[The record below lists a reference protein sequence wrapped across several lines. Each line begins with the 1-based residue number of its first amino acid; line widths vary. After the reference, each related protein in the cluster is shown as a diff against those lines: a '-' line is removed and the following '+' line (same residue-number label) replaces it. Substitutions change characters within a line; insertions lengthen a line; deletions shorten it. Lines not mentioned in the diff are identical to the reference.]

1 MSQPHVEASAGVWPA
16 PTADERAALARYVAA
31 RDWIDVDLVRLG
43 KRRLD
48 NERKRAEALAFYAA
62 LGDPQRAA
70 PAVQVAGTSGKG
82 SVATAIALG
91 LDAAGLRTGLTVSPY
106 LQAYTE
112 KLWVAGRFCDPLDF
126 ARAVDAVRPTVAAIT
141 AEVPG
146 EAERAASTHG
156 LAGLGSIF
164 LAFQGARLD
173 AAVVET
179 GVGGRFDLVQGLDRA
194 LSVITD
200 LGLDHEDVLGAGLP
214 AVASHKA
221 GIVEARVPAVA
232 VAGPGSDVIAA
243 EARRV
248 GAALVLVRPEVVARD
263 LGAEGERRR
272 VLLRLPTLGD
282 VEVRL
287 PRAPFQLR
295 NATVA
300 AMSLDL
306 LAARGWAIRGEHVA
320 AGLERLRVP
329 GRLEVVDPGPAH
341 GRAPVILDGA
351 HNPQKLA
358 ALRDALVERLGRR
371 SEGSPGC
378 ILVAASTGSRDP
390 AAAVEALGPLC
401 HTVVATAPRLHGK
414 DVASPAVLVEAARA
428 RGLRAE
434 AVLDPVAAVTRA
446 LELAGGERPVV
457 VTGSLYLV
465 GVARGRW
472 FPWEQVVLQRTSWPT
487 RP

>member
-1 MSQPHVEASAGVWPA
+1 MSQPHVEAPAGAWPA
-16 PTADERAALARYVAA
+16 PTAEERAALARYMAA
-31 RDWIDVDLVRLG
+31 RDWIDVELVRLG

-48 NERKRAEALAFYAA
+48 PERKRAEALAFYAA

-112 KLWVAGRFCDPLDF
+112 KMWVAGAFCDPLAF
-126 ARAVDAVRPTVAAIT
+126 ARAADAVRPAVAALT
-141 AEVPG
+141 EAPG
-146 EAERAASTHG
+146 AERAASTHG
-156 LAGLGSIF
+156 LAGLGTIF

-200 LGLDHEDVLGAGLP
+200 LGLDHEDVLGAGLQ

-232 VAGPGSDVIAA
+232 IAGPGSDVIAG

-248 GAALVLVRPEVVARD
+248 GAPLILVRPEVVARD
-263 LGAEGERRR
+263 LGAAGERRR

-282 VEVRL
+282 VEVQL

-295 NATVA
+295 NAAVA
-300 AMSLDL
+300 AVSLDV

-320 AGLERLRVP
+320 AGLERLRVA
-329 GRLEVVDPGPAH
+329 GRLEVVDPGPTTGPRA

-351 HNPQKLA
+351 HNPQKLE
-358 ALRDALVERLGRR
+358 ALRHALVERLGP
-371 SEGSPGC
+371 SPGC
-378 ILVAASTGSRDP
+378 VLVAASTGGRDP
-390 AAAVEALGPLC
+390 AAAVEALGPLADA
-401 HTVVATAPRLHGK
+401 VVATAPRLHGK
-414 DVASPAVLVEAARA
+414 EVASPAALVEAARA

-434 AVLDPVAAVTRA
+434 AVDDPTAAVSRG

-465 GVARGRW
+465 GVARDRW
-472 FPWEQVVLQRTSWPT
+472 FPWEQVVLQRTSWPA

>member
-1 MSQPHVEASAGVWPA
+1 MSPPPVVAPAAPWPA

-31 RDWIDVDLVRLG
+31 RDWIDVELVRLG

-82 SVATAIALG
+82 SVAMAIALG

-112 KLWVAGRFCDPLDF
+112 KLWVAGAYCDPLAF
-126 ARAVDAVRPTVAAIT
+126 ARAADAVRPAVAAIS
-141 AEVPG
+141 ADG

-156 LAGLGSIF
+156 LAGLGTIF
-164 LAFQGARLD
+164 LAFREARLD
-173 AAVVET
+173 VAVVET

-232 VAGPGSDVIAA
+232 IAGPGSDVIAA

-248 GAALVLVRPEVVARD
+248 GAPLVLVRPEAVARD

-272 VLLRLPTLGD
+272 VLLHLPTLGD

-295 NATVA
+295 NAAVA
-300 AMSLDL
+300 AASLDL
-306 LAARGWAIRGEHVA
+306 LAARGWPLRGEHVA

-329 GRLEVVDPGPAH
+329 GRLEVVDPGPGH

-358 ALRDALVERLGRR
+358 ALAGALVERLGPD
-371 SEGSPGC
+371 PGC
-378 ILVAASTGSRDP
+378 VLVAASTGGRDP
-390 AAAVEALGPLC
+390 AAAVEALGPLA
-401 HTVVATAPRLHGK
+401 HAVVATAPRLHGK
-414 DVASPAVLVEAARA
+414 DVASPAALVDAARA

-434 AVLDPVAAVTRA
+434 AVLDPTAAVSRA

-465 GVARGRW
+465 GVARDRW
-472 FPWEQVVLQRTSWPT
+472 FPWEQVVLQRTSWPVDGGS
-487 RP
+487 RGA